1 MRKYILFTVTALSA
15 MTLHAQKASYD
26 VPATLSYY
34 GTITREEG
42 VPYPAANYVTTNPI
56 NDGAFIWVP
65 VGSKIMYN
73 NTSDEGATSFEWS
86 APGATTDDNTA
97 KNLIVVYNEAGTFQF
112 PTLTAKYASGDKEFS
127 HDLKI
132 KVGGRAELCHSD
144 TRKWGETW
152 ALGYDAFYNPQ
163 TENWS
168 KGGALGGSNN
178 RGIIGVGN
186 FYRFSSPNMFVDGVN
201 IYTATQ
207 PKNFGSNAKV
217 KVRIYLPY
225 FGETDFIMIGTSG
238 TIGALEL
245 DDIPMGMYKTR
256 EDGAYLPIKDYGVYT
271 MYPSFPMN
279 CEGYPYLFFAVEGF
293 AVTPKDEPVTEDFVI
308 ATDIMPGRELSMEDY
323 HDALAHNSYVRSEGE
338 LDYRRP
344 VTSFGGT
351 NILLTKSH
359 NFWICP
365 LVRGAETPS
374 GIEDIIAAEASKITL
389 SRESDNLLVNGVSDG
404 CTISIYGTN
413 GTCHLTATAANGG
426 AIFNISGLNGGVYII
441 STSDGASAKFVK

>member
-1 MRKYILFTVTALSA
+1 MRKYILFTVIAISA
-15 MTLHAQKASYD
+15 MALHAQKASYD

-34 GTITREEG
+34 GTINREEG
-42 VPYPAANYVTTNPI
+42 VPFPAANYVTTNPI

-86 APGATTDDNTA
+86 APGATTDDNTT

-144 TRKWGETW
+144 TRKWRETY
-152 ALGYDAFYNPQ
+152 ALGYAPYSD
-163 TENWS
+163 TEF
-168 KGGALGGSNN
+168 LGGSNKHN
-178 RGIIGVGN
+178 VAGVGN
-186 FYRFSSPNMFVDGVN
+186 FYKFSSPDMFVDGVN
-201 IYTATQ
+201 IYTAKQ
-207 PKNFGSNAKV
+207 AKNFDKDAKISV
-217 KVRIYLPY
+217 SLYLPY
-225 FGETDFIMIGTSG
+225 IGDYLSMLS
-238 TIGALEL
+238 IGPIDMDL
-245 DDIPMGMYKTR
+245 ISMGNYKTR
-256 EDGAYLPIKDYGVYT
+256 DDGAYLPSKEYGVYT
-271 MYPSFPMN
+271 MNTYQPIS
-279 CEGYPYLFFAVEGF
+279 CSGYPYLFFAVEGF
-293 AVTPKDEPVTEDFVI
+293 TYSPETTIDEDFVI
-308 ATDIMPGRELSMEDY
+308 ATDVIPGRVLDIEDY
-323 HDALAHNSYVRSEGE
+323 NNALAHNSFVREANE
-338 LDYRRP
+338 NDYLRP
-344 VTSFGGT
+344 VSSFGGSSIV
-351 NILLTKSH
+351 NFSPLQYRSY

-374 GIEDIIAAEASKITL
+374 GIEDVIAADESKISL
-389 SRESDNLLVNGVSDG
+389 SREGNNLLVNGVIDG

-426 AIFNISGLNGGVYII
+426 AIFNISGLTGGVYIV